1 LVRYIYD
8 GSFDGFLS
16 VIYACYYQK
25 VPESIE
31 RESSYNFSMLFEDEI
46 IETDMVRSNKVY
58 KAIIEK
64 ISKDT
69 LVYIYQAF
77 LSEAR
82 GMELKLFKYIQLGFM
97 MGIKVSDFL
106 TDGTVNEVQK
116 YSRKVGFEAH
126 RFLGLVRFQEF
137 NSILYAAIEPTYNIL
152 ELIGNHFK
160 ERLQNEKWV
169 IHDVKRK
176 IGIVYENNE
185 WVLRDLKFEKLE
197 SHETEEL
204 FYQNLW
210 KVFHKNVSIV
220 EKKNE
225 SLQMSHMPKKYWSNL
240 TEMKQQ
246 ENKSNTISD
255 TQEVENKMKQID
267 NVIKY

>member
-25 VPESIE
+25 IPESIE

-64 ISKDT
+64 ISRDT
-69 LVYIYQAF
+69 LVYVYQAF
-77 LSEAR
+77 LSEAP
-82 GMELKLFKYIQLGFM
+82 GVELKLFEYIQLGFKI
-97 MGIKVSDFL
+97 GNNVNDFL
-106 TDGTVNEVQK
+106 THQTVNDVQK
-116 YSRKVGFEAH
+116 YSRKVGSEAH

-137 NSILYAAIEPTYNIL
+137 NGILYAAIEPTYNIL

-185 WVLRDLKFEKLE
+185 WILRELKFEKLE

-210 KVFHKNVSIV
+210 KVFHKSVSIV
-220 EKKNE
+220 EKSNE
-225 SLQMSHMPKKYWSNL
+225 RLQMQHMPKKYWNNL
-240 TEMKQQ
+240 TEMKPQKDTQ
-246 ENKSNTISD
+246 NTSLNI
-255 TQEVENKMKQID
+255 QEVEIRMKQID
-267 NVIKY
+267 KIIKY

>member
-1 LVRYIYD
+1 MVRYIYD

-25 VPESIE
+25 IPESIE

-46 IETDMVRSNKVY
+46 IEIDMVRSNKVY

-64 ISKDT
+64 ISRDT
-69 LVYIYQAF
+69 LVYVYQAF
-77 LSEAR
+77 LSEAP
-82 GMELKLFKYIQLGFM
+82 GIELKLFKYIQLGFKI
-97 MGIKVSDFL
+97 GNNVNDFL
-106 TDGTVNEVQK
+106 THQTVNDVQK
-116 YSRKVGFEAH
+116 YSKKVGFEAH

-137 NSILYAAIEPTYNIL
+137 NGILYAAIEPTYNIL

-176 IGIVYENNE
+176 TGIVYENNE
-185 WVLRDLKFEKLE
+185 WILRELKFEKLE
-197 SHETEEL
+197 SYETEEL

-210 KVFHKNVSIV
+210 KVFHKSVSIV
-220 EKKNE
+220 EKSNE
-225 SLQMSHMPKKYWSNL
+225 RLQMQHMPKKYWSNL
-240 TEMKQQ
+240 TEMQL
-246 ENKSNTISD
+246 
-255 TQEVENKMKQID
+255 
-267 NVIKY
+267 